1 MRRGVIASALLLC
14 ALPGLFAWSD
24 LTTLPPAVVDA
35 LTQIDTAPQKSTL
48 NEMFST
54 PDAALENL
62 RLIALDHT
70 DLGVELR
77 AIRALPAYCPTA
89 PLPCGSTV
97 IHTTLV
103 ALIDEY
109 GRSQHSPQDALRLRA
124 AVEALGVTRAGTSSD
139 VAALSP
145 LLGDPSRDVRATVAQ
160 ALRTLCNAEAIEPL
174 RARLQIELVE
184 QVRAALT
191 AALRDLRQCP

>member
-1 MRRGVIASALLLC
+1 MSRGVISCAVLLC
-14 ALPGLFAWSD
+14 ALPAQGAM
-24 LTTLPPAVVDA
+24 TVLPPAVADA
-35 LTQIDTAPQKSTL
+35 LTQIDTPPQKSTL
-48 NEMFST
+48 NEMFAT

-62 RLIALDHT
+62 RLIALDPM
-70 DLGVELR
+70 VEFGAQLR
-77 AIRALPAYCPTA
+77 AIRALPTYCPAA
-89 PLPCGSTV
+89 PQPCSAT

-103 ALIDEY
+103 ALIDAYE
-109 GRSQHSPQDALRLRA
+109 RSPHSPLDVLRLRA

-139 VAALSP
+139 VAELSP

-160 ALRTLCNAEAIEPL
+160 ALRNLCNAEAIEPL
-174 RARLQIELVE
+174 RARLQIEQVE